1 MQIRN
6 AFATPYHYTG
16 LGGYGGLLF
25 GIENK
30 WNKCFGIGVGLG
42 QASSDEAEDLFA
54 ANQLDSRKLYLSFT
68 LSRPVVNTGKITVE
82 MGTALTLHAQW
93 MDFEVE
99 NVLRPVQWM
108 DFEVENVLR
117 PVQLNEKQDFAFI
130 GVGVFLAS
138 ACQLLP
144 SLRLGISLVAV
155 PVGFINYPSPTNP
168 DLALKNRS
176 KILGMDD
183 NYYFTVAGD
192 LAYDFAG
199 KWSLVY
205 SSGCEKR
212 QFFDSYE
219 LSSTGWLNTI
229 GIRYHMR

>member
-1 MQIRN
+1 MGMESMQIRN
-6 AFATPYHYTG
+6 TFATPYHYTG

-30 WNKCFGIGVGLG
+30 WNKRFGIGVGLG

-54 ANQLDSRKLYLSFT
+54 ANQLDFRKLYLSFT
-68 LSRPVVNTGKITVE
+68 LSRPVVNTGRITVE
-82 MGTALTLHAQW
+82 VGPALTLHA
-93 MDFEVE
+93 
-99 NVLRPVQWM
+99 QWM

-130 GVGVFLAS
+130 GVGVFFAS
-138 ACQLLP
+138 AYQLLP
-144 SLRLGISLVAV
+144 SLQLGISLVAI

-183 NYYFTVAGD
+183 NYYFTVAGN
-192 LAYDFAG
+192 LVYDFAG
-199 KWSLVY
+199 EWSLVY
-205 SSGCEKR
+205 SSGYEKR
-212 QFFDSYE
+212 QFFDAYE